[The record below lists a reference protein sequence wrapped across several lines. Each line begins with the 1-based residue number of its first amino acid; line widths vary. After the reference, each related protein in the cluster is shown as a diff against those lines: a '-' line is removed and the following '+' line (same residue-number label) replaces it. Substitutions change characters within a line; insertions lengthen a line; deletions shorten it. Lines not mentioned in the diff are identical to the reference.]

1 LSAAQNQQ
9 RILNTPLDIDAALQ
23 STLGMAGNT
32 AQPRIVENLKAM
44 QTQFR
49 PETGEQVTPGGRTVG
64 VTPLSDKSGMQRS
77 YDPVTKQWTFSAAP
91 GATEAIS
98 ALTTAEKGAAAKFE
112 LKPVFENGQQVLRP
126 VYKLSGEEEK
136 AALDRAKGDVAALKR
151 EISLTKPTETG
162 RLAILNQELQKAQS
176 QATSFGGPTSP
187 PVSQLSAPEAAY
199 QGGWEKIRDNA
210 YKGYEIATGR
220 SGTLQSLQN
229 IMNRP
234 DFDTNAFTNYKT
246 QLAGVL
252 KASGIANEQ
261 QKQFLNSAAGF
272 RQGLNTIAAQ
282 SVSELSG
289 STSNFDLEFSQSR
302 FATITDPKQA
312 NQYAIDL
319 MAASDARKKDFYNY
333 VQNNRTPD
341 VTQKWQQTEQGKASI
356 FETPSMR
363 KYLPSSQVI
372 DGPYKGQTA
381 YKMPDGTVKVFPK

>member
-1 LSAAQNQQ
+1 
-9 RILNTPLDIDAALQ
+9 
-23 STLGMAGNT
+23 
-32 AQPRIVENLKAM
+32 
-44 QTQFR
+44 
-49 PETGEQVTPGGRTVG
+49 
-64 VTPLSDKSGMQRS
+64 
-77 YDPVTKQWTFSAAP
+77 
-91 GATEAIS
+91 
-98 ALTTAEKGAAAKFE
+98 
-112 LKPVFENGQQVLRP
+112 
-126 VYKLSGEEEK
+126 
-136 AALDRAKGDVAALKR
+136 
-151 EISLTKPTETG
+151 
-162 RLAILNQELQKAQS
+162 
-176 QATSFGGPTSP
+176 
-187 PVSQLSAPEAAY
+187 
-199 QGGWEKIRDNA
+199 
-210 YKGYEIATGR
+210 
-220 SGTLQSLQN
+220 
-229 IMNRP
+229 MNRP